1 MDTVAW
7 ADVVS
12 SVSLAVGLAACAG
25 LRAWLPLLLAG
36 GLARA
41 GLLTLGPSFAFLSTN
56 RALILFGVATVIE
69 IVGDKVPAVDHALD
83 MLSTVLRPAAGS
95 LLAASVMWEVR
106 DPLTALAVGVA
117 IGAPSALVP
126 HAAKTV
132 LRAAS
137 TTLTG
142 GLANPLISVLE
153 DILALAMFIFTI
165 VVPLLAA
172 TALLLVAIF
181 VLRRTARRS
190 APTPTLRT
198 T

>member
-190 APTPTLRT
+190 APAPTLRT

>member
-1 MDTVAW
+1 MESMAW

-12 SVSLAVGLAACAG
+12 SISLAIGLAACAG
-25 LRAWLPLLLAG
+25 LRAWLPLLLVG

-41 GLLTLGPSFAFLSTN
+41 EVLSLGPSFGFLASN
-56 RALILFGVATVIE
+56 RALILFGVATAIE

-95 LLAASVMWEVR
+95 LIAASVMWQVR
-106 DPLTALAVGVA
+106 DPLTALALGVA
-117 IGAPSALVP
+117 VGAPAALVP

-142 GLANPLISVLE
+142 GLANPLISVAE
-153 DILALAMFIFTI
+153 DVLAVAMFVFT
-165 VVPLLAA
+165 VVLPVLAA
-172 TALLLVAIF
+172 TALAVVAYL
-181 VLRRTARRS
+181 VLRRLSRRS
-190 APTPTLRT
+190 SAPSLRT

>member
-1 MDTVAW
+1 VDTVAW
-7 ADVVS
+7 ADVVTS
-12 SVSLAVGLAACAG
+12 ISLAVGLAACAG

-41 GLLTLGPSFAFLSTN
+41 GILTLGPSFGFLASN
-56 RALILFGVATVIE
+56 RALILFAVATLVE

-106 DPLTALAVGVA
+106 DPLTAMAVGVA
-117 IGAPSALVP
+117 LGAPSALVP
-126 HAAKTV
+126 HAAKSV

-142 GLANPLISVLE
+142 GLANPLISLLE
-153 DILALAMFIFTI
+153 DALAVAMFFFTV

-172 TALLLVAIF
+172 AILLLVALLI
-181 VLRRTARRS
+181 VRRMARRS
-190 APTPTLRT
+190 APALRT

>member
-1 MDTVAW
+1 MDAVAW

-12 SVSLAVGLAACAG
+12 SISLAIGLAACAG
-25 LRAWLPLLLAG
+25 LRAWLPLLLVG
-36 GLARA
+36 GLSRA
-41 GLLTLGPSFAFLSTN
+41 GLLTLGPSFAFLGSN
-56 RALILFGVATVIE
+56 RALMLFGVATLIE

-95 LLAASVMWEVR
+95 LIAASVMWKVH
-106 DPLTALAVGVA
+106 DPLTALALGVA
-117 IGAPSALVP
+117 VGAPAALVP

-142 GLANPLISVLE
+142 GLANPLISVAE
-153 DILALAMFIFTI
+153 DVLAVTMFLFT
-165 VVPLLAA
+165 VVLPLVAA
-172 TALLLVAIF
+172 TILVLVAIL
-181 VLRRTARRS
+181 VLRRMARRS
-190 APTPTLRT
+190 SPTLRT

>member
-1 MDTVAW
+1 VGLVEWT
-7 ADVVS
+7 DVVT
-12 SVSLAVGLAACAG
+12 SVSLAIGLAACAG
-25 LRAWLPLLLAG
+25 LRAWLPLLLVG

-41 GLLTLGPSFAFLSTN
+41 GVLTLGSSFGFLATD
-56 RALILFGVATVIE
+56 RALILFGIATVIE
-69 IVGDKVPAVDHALD
+69 IVGDKIPAIDHGLD

-95 LLAASVMWEVR
+95 LIAASVMWEVR

-117 IGAPSALVP
+117 VGAPSALIP
-126 HAAKTV
+126 HAAKSV

-142 GLANPLISVLE
+142 GLANPVISLLE
-153 DILALAMFIFTI
+153 DVLALAVFVFSV

-172 TALLLVAIF
+172 IALLALGFLV
-181 VLRRTARRS
+181 VRRLARRS
-190 APTPTLRT
+190 APALST